1 MITYASVCSGIEA
14 ASVAWEPLGWK
25 PLWFSE
31 IDKFPCEL
39 LEHYYPDTP
48 NLGDMT
54 KITNPPTP
62 TVFCGGTP
70 CQSFSTA
77 GQRGGMKDARGQ
89 LSLDFI
95 RLANETNAPVILWE
109 NVVGCLSSGGGEDFK
124 RFVSELSGA
133 KCVAGWPAKSP
144 GYGVLRGPKRTVAWR
159 VLDAQYFGVPQR
171 RRRVYVVASGGA
183 VCPAEVLFERTGLSR
198 DTEPSEPEAKGTPAR
213 VDGCTAKWCDVY
225 NLGTRN
231 HPSYTVTTCTGQS
244 TASGPKLIVDGY
256 VRRITPLEAE
266 RLQGF
271 PDNYTAIDNAKDTPR
286 YKAIGNS
293 WPIPVIRWI
302 GKRIERELCKNK

>member
-14 ASVAWEPLGWK
+14 ATVAWEPLGWK

-31 IDKFPCEL
+31 IDKFPCRL
-39 LEHYYPDTP
+39 LEHYYTDTP

-77 GQRGGMKDARGQ
+77 GQRGGMEDARGR

-124 RFVSELSGA
+124 KFIQVLSGGKDLMRVGDKLP
-133 KCVAGWPAKSP
+133 KCGM
-144 GYGVLRGPKRTVAWR
+144 VLGPQRTVAWR

-171 RRRVYVVASGGA
+171 RRRVYVVASSGA
-183 VCPAEVLFERTGLSR
+183 VCPSEVLFERTGVSGPQTVFGVR
-198 DTEPSEPEAKGTPAR
+198 WDQVAPTPYAGVDLYNGKVTGRR
-213 VDGCTAKWCDVY
+213 VCTATAAHSSTTPSPMLLV
-225 NLGTRN
+225 GTR
-231 HPSYTVTTCTGQS
+231 
-244 TASGPKLIVDGY
+244 I
-256 VRRITPLEAE
+256 RRFTPLEYE

-271 PDNYTAIDNAKDTPR
+271 PDSYTAIDNASDTAR

-302 GKRIERELCKNK
+302 GKRIEEVLCKNK